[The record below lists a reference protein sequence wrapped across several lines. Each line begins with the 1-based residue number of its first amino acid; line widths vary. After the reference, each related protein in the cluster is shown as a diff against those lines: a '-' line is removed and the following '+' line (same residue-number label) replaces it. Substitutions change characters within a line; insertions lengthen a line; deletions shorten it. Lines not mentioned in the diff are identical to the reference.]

1 MRASSESASLIPS
14 RPLPARAHAHTHV
27 SERDVCHQLRR
38 CSVYLLSWYKSTNT
52 ALTCALARVHERVVC
67 YQLRPYADFCT
78 SKASKLSTRWWPLPA
93 RAHVSTSALYVITC
107 GAMCVSLL
115 ALLVQKHKYR
125 RFHHLRRDARHLHA
139 VKELHKKKMQRS
151 VSICTFVPV
160 KQVN

>member
-14 RPLPARAHAHTHV
+14 RPLPARTHV
-27 SERDVCHQLRR
+27 STSAMYVIACGAAQFTCFTGTKET
-38 CSVYLLSWYKSTNT
+38 ST
-52 ALTCALARVHERVVC
+52 ALTCALARVNERVVC
-67 YQLRPYADFCT
+67 HQLRPSLYFCT
-78 SKASKLSTRWWPLPA
+78 GKASKLSTRWWPLPA

-115 ALLVQKHKYR
+115 ALLVQKHKSR

-139 VKELHKKKMQRS
+139 VKELQKRKIMQRS